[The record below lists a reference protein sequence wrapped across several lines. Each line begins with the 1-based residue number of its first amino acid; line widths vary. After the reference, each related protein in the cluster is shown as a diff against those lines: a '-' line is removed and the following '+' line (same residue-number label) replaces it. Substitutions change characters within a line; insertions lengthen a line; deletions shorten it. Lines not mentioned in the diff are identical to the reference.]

1 MEKKIT
7 VRVGLS
13 TCGIAAGGNKTY
25 EKFNEI
31 ISKLDLNVSLEKTGC
46 IGLCYHEPMVD
57 ILTDDGNVF
66 SYGAVTEDNVA
77 LLVDEHLIGGRV
89 VNSLLIN
96 EDKDKVTAKQVRISL
111 RNCGLINPDSIED
124 YVSNDGYKA
133 LNKVLS
139 TMTPDEVIDEITA
152 SGLKG
157 RGGAGFPT
165 GFKWRATR
173 QSPGNQKYVVCNADE
188 GDPGAFMDRSIAEG
202 DPHSVVEGMLIAGYA
217 IGANEGHIY
226 IRAEYPLAILRIQKA
241 IEDAKKSKFLGEN
254 ILGSNFSFNLKIKKG
269 AGAFVCGEETAL
281 IASLEGKR
289 GMPTLKPPFPAQKG
303 LWQKPTSINN
313 VETFSNIPWIISEGA
328 KRYASFGTAKSSG
341 TKVFALAGKIN
352 KGGLVE
358 VPIGMSLREII
369 FDIGGGIQGGKQFK
383 GVQLGGPSGGCLPE
397 NLLDTPVDY
406 DTLIQK
412 GAMMGSGGM
421 IVMDETTCMVDM
433 SRFFLNFTK
442 DESCGKCIHC
452 RLGTKRM
459 LEILVLITEG
469 KATSEDLS
477 LLEELAVNVKEGSLC
492 GLGQTAPNPVI
503 TTLRY
508 FRHEYEEHI
517 SDKKCRSK
525 VCKALLTYTIN
536 EKCIGCGACVRR
548 CPVNA
553 INGERRKLHTIVSE
567 LCIKCGNCVDAC
579 KFDAILVE

>member
-25 EKFNEI
+25 EKFGEMI
-31 ISKLDLNVSLEKTGC
+31 FERGLSVHLEKTGC

-57 ILTDDGNVF
+57 ILTDDG
-66 SYGAVTEDNVA
+66 SIYTYGAVTEDKVA
-77 LLVDEHLIGGRV
+77 SLIDDHILGGRV
-89 VNSLLIN
+89 ISDLLIN
-96 EDKDKVTAKQVRISL
+96 EDKSKVTARQVRISL
-111 RNCGLINPDSIED
+111 RNCGLIDPDSIED
-124 YVSNDGYKA
+124 YINADGYKA
-133 LNKVLS
+133 LQKILND
-139 TMTPDEVIDEITA
+139 MTPDKVIDEITA
-152 SGLKG
+152 SGLRG

-173 QSPGNQKYVVCNADE
+173 QSPGSIKYVVCNADE
-188 GDPGAFMDRSIAEG
+188 GDPGAFMDRSIVEG

-217 IGANEGHIY
+217 IGAQEGHIY
-226 IRAEYPLAILRIQKA
+226 IRAEYPLAILRMQKA
-241 IEDAKKSKFLGEN
+241 LDDAKKHKFLGEN
-254 ILGSNFSFNLKIKKG
+254 ILDSGFCFNLKIKKG

-289 GMPTLKPPFPAQKG
+289 GMPLLKPPFPAQKG

-313 VETFSNIPWIISEGA
+313 VETFSIVPWIIREGA
-328 KRYASFGTAKSSG
+328 KKFASFGTAKSTG
-341 TKVFALAGKIN
+341 TKVFALAGKVN

-358 VPIGMSLREII
+358 VPMGMSLRDII
-369 FDIGGGIQGGKQFK
+369 FDIGGGIQGGKKFK

-406 DTLIQK
+406 DSLVQK

-433 SRFFLNFTK
+433 ARFFLNFTK

-459 LEILVLITEG
+459 LETLVLITEG
-469 KATSEDLS
+469 KATAEDLA
-477 LLEELAVNVKEGSLC
+477 LLEEIASNVKEGSLC
-492 GLGQTAPNPVI
+492 GLGQTAPNPVL

-517 SDKKCRSK
+517 FDKKCRAK
-525 VCKALLTYTIN
+525 VCKSLLIFTIN
-536 EKCIGCGACVRR
+536 EKCIGCGACIKR

-553 INGERRKLHTIVSE
+553 ITGERRKLHVIDLEKCV
-567 LCIKCGNCVDAC
+567 KCGNCIEAC

>member
-369 FDIGGGIQGGKQFK
+369 FDIGDGIQGGKQFK

-433 SRFFLNFTK
+433 ARFFLNFTK

-517 SDKKCRSK
+517 SGKKCRSK

>member
-1 MEKKIT
+1 MQETLT

-13 TCGIAAGGNKTY
+13 TCGIAAGGSKTY
-25 EKFNEI
+25 DKLNEI
-31 ISKLDLNVSLEKTGC
+31 IKDKGILVNLEKTGC
-46 IGLCYHEPMVD
+46 IGLCYHEPLVD
-57 ILTDDGNVF
+57 IIAGDGKVF
-66 SYGAVTEDNVA
+66 SYGGVTEDRVS
-77 LLVDEHLIGGRV
+77 LLVDEHLIGGRIV
-89 VNSLLIN
+89 PDLLIN
-96 EDKDKVTAKQVRISL
+96 DDKNNVTARQVRISL
-111 RNCGLINPDSIED
+111 RNCGVIDPDSIGD
-124 YVSNDGYKA
+124 YIASGGYKA
-133 LNKVLS
+133 IEKAFK
-139 TMTPDEVIDEITA
+139 TMSPEQVIDEISA
-152 SGLKG
+152 SGLRG

-188 GDPGAFMDRSIAEG
+188 GDPGAFMDRSIVEG
-202 DPHSVVEGMLIAGYA
+202 DPHSVLEGMLIAGYA
-217 IGANEGHIY
+217 IGASEGHIY
-226 IRAEYPLAILRIQKA
+226 IRAEYPLAILRMQKA
-241 IEDAKKSKFLGEN
+241 IDDAKKHGFLGKN
-254 ILGSNFSFNLKIKKG
+254 LLGSDFCFSLKIKKG

-289 GMPTLKPPFPAQKG
+289 GMPLLKPPFPAQKG

-313 VETFSNIPWIISEGA
+313 VETFANVPWIITEGA
-328 KRYASFGTAKSSG
+328 KSFASYGTEKSTG

-358 VPIGMSLREII
+358 VPMGMPLKEII
-369 FDIGGGIQGGKQFK
+369 FDIGGGIQGGKRFK

-397 NLLDTPVDY
+397 NLLDTKVDY
-406 DTLIQK
+406 DSLIQK

-433 SRFFLNFTK
+433 ARFFLNFTK
-442 DESCGKCIHC
+442 DESCGKCAHC

-459 LEILVLITEG
+459 LEILVKITEG
-469 KATSEDLS
+469 LATSEDLA
-477 LLEELAVNVKEGSLC
+477 LLEELAVNIKEGSLC

-503 TTLRY
+503 TTLKY

-517 SDKKCRSK
+517 FNHKCPAK

-548 CPVNA
+548 CPVDA
-553 INGERRKLHTIVSE
+553 ISGERRKLHV
-567 LCIKCGNCVDAC
+567 LNHDKCIKCGNCVDAC

>member
-433 SRFFLNFTK
+433 ARFFLNFTK

-469 KATSEDLS
+469 KATAEDLS

>member
-433 SRFFLNFTK
+433 ARFFLNFTK

>member
-517 SDKKCRSK
+517 SGKKCRSK

>member
-1 MEKKIT
+1 MEKMIT

-25 EKFNEI
+25 EKFSEI
-31 ISKLDLNVSLEKTGC
+31 ISERGLNINLEKTGC

-57 ILTDDGNVF
+57 VLTVDGSVF

-77 LLVDEHLIGGRV
+77 LLIDEHLIGGRV
-89 VNSLLIN
+89 VSNLLIN
-96 EDKDKVTAKQVRISL
+96 EDKAKVTAKQVRISL
-111 RNCGLINPDSIED
+111 RNCGLIDPDSIED
-124 YVSNDGYKA
+124 YINNGGYKA
-133 LNKVLS
+133 LKKVLS
-139 TMTPDEVIDEITA
+139 TMTPDEVIDEIAA
-152 SGLKG
+152 SGLRG

-173 QSPGNQKYVVCNADE
+173 QSSANQKYVVCNADE

-241 IEDAKKSKFLGEN
+241 LEDAKKSKYLGEN

-313 VETFSNIPWIISEGA
+313 VETFSNVPWIISEGA
-328 KRYASFGTAKSSG
+328 KSYTLFGTAKSAG

-369 FDIGGGIQGGKQFK
+369 FDIGDGIQGGRKFK

-406 DTLIQK
+406 DSLIQK

-433 SRFFLNFTK
+433 ARFFLNFTK

-492 GLGQTAPNPVI
+492 GLGQTAPNPVL

-517 SDKKCRSK
+517 SNKKCQAK

-536 EKCIGCGACVRR
+536 EKCIGCSACVRR

-553 INGERRKLHTIVSE
+553 INGERRKLHTIVPE
-567 LCIKCGNCVDAC
+567 LCVKCGNCVDAC
-579 KFDAILVE
+579 KFNAILVE